1 MNTAIAEFNLLYPRF
16 EAHSFNTQ
24 CEVVETNPRTPSDF
38 QRFVVKD
45 ACGYVF
51 PRELAKATISFYDKA
66 GCPDPMRL
74 NCDGIFCTEV
84 NNKKCMF
91 LCELKS
97 TFDSS
102 QIFHAREQIIGTL
115 MRLKAK
121 ASILQTQV
129 DWEYHG
135 VIVSYEPT
143 DRQLDALNKLSSN
156 DGRFAKTLCAK
167 RHKVIR
173 NELAQKY
180 YHPLSIPDL
189 NIHYVAVPNR
199 NPEYELDMQTL
210 INL

>member
-45 ACGYVF
+45 VCGYVF

-74 NCDGIFCTEV
+74 NCDGIFCAEV

-97 TFDSS
+97 SFDSS

-135 VIVSYEPT
+135 VIV
-143 DRQLDALNKLSSN
+143 LDYYDAPADKQSQISCKRTQRNFTFNLLS
-156 DGRFAKTLCAK
+156 A
-167 RHKVIR
+167 V
-173 NELAQKY
+173 E
-180 YHPLSIPDL
+180 
-189 NIHYVAVPNR
+189 IHR
-199 NPEYELDMQTL
+199 IILL
-210 INL
+210 R

>member
-1 MNTAIAEFNLLYPRF
+1 
-16 EAHSFNTQ
+16 
-24 CEVVETNPRTPSDF
+24 
-38 QRFVVKD
+38 
-45 ACGYVF
+45 
-51 PRELAKATISFYDKA
+51 
-66 GCPDPMRL
+66 
-74 NCDGIFCTEV
+74 
-84 NNKKCMF
+84 MF

-167 RHKVIR
+167 RHKLIR

>member
-45 ACGYVF
+45 VCGYVF
-51 PRELAKATISFYDKA
+51 PRELAKATVSFYDKA

-74 NCDGIFCTEV
+74 NCDGIFCAEV

-143 DRQLDALNKLSSN
+143 DRQLDALNSCRATTDDSLRPCAPNAIRSSETSWP
-156 DGRFAKTLCAK
+156 K
-167 RHKVIR
+167 
-173 NELAQKY
+173 
-180 YHPLSIPDL
+180 SITTPC
-189 NIHYVAVPNR
+189 PF
-199 NPEYELDMQTL
+199 PT
-210 INL
+210 